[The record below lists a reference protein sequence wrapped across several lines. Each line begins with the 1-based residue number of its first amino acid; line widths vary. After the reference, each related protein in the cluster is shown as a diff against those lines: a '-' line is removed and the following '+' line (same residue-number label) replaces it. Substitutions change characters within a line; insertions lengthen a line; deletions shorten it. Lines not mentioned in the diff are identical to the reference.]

1 MKTLKIISNSK
12 LCITLTGLTPEK
24 FQELVEKV
32 TPLWDKQMYA
42 KTPVSKRKNAVG
54 AGRRYNLSAE
64 EAVLLTLIHFRTY
77 ETLAFLGFL
86 FDLDLSTVHRYIR
99 RFEPLIESIMAIPK
113 DKGALTIEDIL
124 LIVDATEQETERR
137 KGTGYSGKKRRQTIK
152 TQVIMSQDGRIR
164 QVSPSV
170 PGNIHDKK
178 LFDRTRLPR
187 KTQKKMLADLGY
199 LGTDCI
205 IPIKSSKFHQLTIK
219 QKQANKKHSV
229 LRIPIEH
236 VFAHLK
242 KWRIL
247 ANRFR
252 SSLKN
257 YNTIFRIICGLRNMM
272 TV

>member
-1 MKTLKIISNSK
+1 MKTSKIIKNNK
-12 LCITLTGLTPEK
+12 LCIALTGLTPER
-24 FQELVEKV
+24 FQELALKI
-32 TPLWDKQMYA
+32 TPLWNKSRYA
-42 KTPVSKRKNAVG
+42 KTPVSQRKRAVG
-54 AGRRYNLSAE
+54 AGRRYRLSAE

-86 FDLDLSTVHRYIR
+86 FDCDLSTAHRYIR
-99 RFEPLIESIMAIPK
+99 RFEPLIGSIMAIPK
-113 DKGALTIEDIL
+113 NKEALTKEDIL

-137 KGTGYSGKKRRQTIK
+137 QGTGYSGKKRRQTVK
-152 TQVIMSQDGRIR
+152 TQVIATGDGRIR
-164 QVSPSV
+164 QVSYSV

-178 LFDRTRLPR
+178 LFDLSGLSK
-187 KTQKKMLADLGY
+187 KTQKTMLADLGY

-205 IPIKSSKFHQLTIK
+205 IPQKSSKFHRLTIK

-242 KWRIL
+242 QWRIL

-252 SSLKN
+252 SSLKD
-257 YNTIFRIICGLRNMM
+257 YNLIFRIVCGLRNMM
-272 TV
+272 MV